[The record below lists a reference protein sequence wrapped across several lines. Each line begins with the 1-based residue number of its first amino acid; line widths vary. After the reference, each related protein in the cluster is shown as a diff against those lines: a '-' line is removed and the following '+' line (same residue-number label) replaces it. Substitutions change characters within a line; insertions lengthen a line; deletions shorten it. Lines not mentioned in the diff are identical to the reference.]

1 MTDGNLD
8 NSAVMPDSSTPST
21 EHSRTDSESIPVP
34 AAPSAELPSPAWG
47 PRDWLLVAV
56 LLVLATATFF
66 DVLIGIHELY
76 MRDLTRYYYP
86 TKQILRDIV
95 AHGEFPYWN
104 RYFSAGQPIAAN
116 PEHEVFYPLTWLIL
130 LPSYDL
136 GYRLHILIHVYIGLI
151 GMYALLRSMELR
163 RFAALFGAVAWG
175 LGGLYLSYINLLPIL
190 FCAAWIPVVC
200 LFVRRFLLH
209 RKLRDFCLAAL
220 FLGLEFLVGE
230 PTTVAQTGFILGCY
244 GLYRAWYDGRTLG
257 RFVSRTFLVGL
268 ISIGGLLIGA
278 AQILPAL
285 EHVHDSARSRPF
297 GFDLVSAWSFHP
309 AKLLELIFP
318 NILGHIS
325 IRQVM
330 WYWAGGFYPGMGSPF
345 LFSIYVGILVTALC
359 IGGAF
364 IRPRGGR
371 LVLGLGAV
379 SLLLAL
385 GGHTPLLRL
394 LYDWHLATTIRYPE
408 KFALMGIF
416 AMIVFAAKMLDQ
428 LLEGD
433 EGLRQSILGF
443 LIATV
448 IAAAVMAVAGFTP
461 TYARLFMKTWGMSNT
476 PNARFMVTL
485 SRNDWIIAAV
495 RGVLAAALIWAARR
509 RRWWYAAALLFV
521 VADLGMV
528 TYELNPR
535 MPRRF
540 FQPPPAAAFVAPHR
554 IEGRLFHE
562 GDWFGNDEI
571 ARQYFSTGD
580 AVYWVVRNG
589 LFPMTPAGSGIRTV
603 LERDYDKTALLPTV
617 DFVDS
622 MWDVKRNGKADWAEI
637 FMAMSNVRYRADYR
651 PFASERD
658 RVHGD
663 FKKSQPVHLVDV
675 LHNPR
680 YYFADQIVTIRD
692 RDEFVKRLSTGS
704 YSRRVAFVT
713 EPAFVPA
720 AGRVLHASETANTV
734 TIDVEAEG
742 QAFLVMSVT
751 PHKYWRIFIDGA
763 LSPARTVNIGY
774 QGVVVTP
781 GRHRIVMRYWNDLV
795 RVGLAISTL
804 SVLGL
809 LSMMFFHARLEE
821 SPLHQVA
828 YEEELHVDGE
838 GVVVPAVPEQEPMPE
853 SEPLL
858 PEESAGEPAAVAPA
872 PEVPPDEEP
881 R

>member
-1 MTDGNLD
+1 MTDGNTGHPAVIPD
-8 NSAVMPDSSTPST
+8 STIIPDSAVISAL
-21 EHSRTDSESIPVP
+21 IPLVP
-34 AAPSAELPSPAWG
+34 TSVSAPVWG
-47 PRDWLLVAV
+47 RRDWLLVG
-56 LLVLATATFF
+56 LLALLATAFF
-66 DVLIGIHELY
+66 ADVLVGVNQFY

-190 FCAAWIPVVC
+190 FCAAWIPLVC
-200 LFVRRFLLH
+200 LFVRRFLLE
-209 RKLRDFCLAAL
+209 RKLRDFCLASL

-244 GLYRAWYDGRTLG
+244 GLYRAWYDGRTVG
-257 RFVSRTFLVGL
+257 RFLSRTFLVGL
-268 ISIGGLLIGA
+268 ISVGGLLIGA

-297 GFDLVSAWSFHP
+297 GFDLVSSWSMHP

-325 IRQVM
+325 IKQVM
-330 WYWAGGFYPGMGSPF
+330 WYWAGPLYPGMGSPF
-345 LFSIYVGILVTALC
+345 LFSIYAGILVTALC

-371 LVLGLGAV
+371 LVLAIGTV
-379 SLLLAL
+379 SLLLSL

-394 LYDWHLATTIRYPE
+394 LYDWHLATSIRYPE

-416 AMIVFAAKMLDQ
+416 AMILFASKMFDRLLD
-428 LLEGD
+428 GD
-433 EGLRQSILGF
+433 EGLREATLGF
-443 LIATV
+443 VIATS
-448 IAAAVMAVAGFTP
+448 IAATFMAVAALTP
-461 TYARLFMKTWGMSNT
+461 YYARLFLKIWGLSNT
-476 PNARFMVTL
+476 PNGRFMITL

-495 RGVLAAALIWAARR
+495 RGLLAAVLLWTARR
-509 RRWWYAAALLFV
+509 RRGWYLAALLFV
-521 VADLGMV
+521 VADLGAV

-540 FQPPPAAAFVAPHR
+540 FAPPPAASLVVPHR
-554 IEGRLFHE
+554 SEGRLFHE
-562 GDWFGNDEI
+562 GDWFGSDEI

-589 LFPMTPAGSGIRTV
+589 LFPMTPAGAGIRTV
-603 LERDYDKTALLPTV
+603 LERDYDKTALLSTV
-617 DFVDS
+617 DLVDS
-622 MWDVKRNGKADWAEI
+622 MWDVKRNGKKDWAEI
-637 FMAMSNVRYRADYR
+637 FMAMSNVRYRANYR
-651 PFASERD
+651 PFAKEKARIRD
-658 RVHGD
+658 D
-663 FKKSQPVHLVDV
+663 FKKSEPIHLAEV
-675 LHNPR
+675 LNDPR

-692 RDEFVKRLSTGS
+692 REDFVKHLSTAS

-713 EPAFVPA
+713 MPGFAPARA
-720 AGRVLHASETANTV
+720 RVLDATETANTA

-742 QAFLVMSVT
+742 QALLVMSVT

-763 LSPARTVNIGY
+763 LAPARTVNIGY
-774 QGVVVTP
+774 QGVVVNP
-781 GRHRIVMRYWNDLV
+781 GRHRILMRYWNDLV
-795 RVGLAISTL
+795 RVGLALSAL
-804 SVLGL
+804 SVLVL
-809 LSMMFFHARLEE
+809 FSMMFFHARLDQ

-828 YEEELHVDGE
+828 YEEPLHMDAAGTM
-838 GVVVPAVPEQEPMPE
+838 VPTGRADEPPAETAPSLPEASD
-853 SEPLL
+853 SEPLA
-858 PEESAGEPAAVAPA
+858 PDPGVEREEK
-872 PEVPPDEEP
+872 D
-881 R
+881 